1 MGEKTF
7 YPATGKTR
15 NRKFNET
22 GVRVLNPLLNSA
34 AAVAWDV
41 DVSKVGAWLITAH

>member
-7 YPATGKTR
+7 YPTAGKTR
-15 NRKFNET
+15 NRKFNEI
-22 GVRVLNPLLNSA
+22 GVRVLNPLLNSV

-41 DVSKVGAWLITAH
+41 EV